1 MANVFINACAITA
14 TVGRARG
21 TTTRTWRGSAI
32 IQKIMSVWYA
42 LRRGTQQDPRR
53 RSWAVAGLSL
63 TFWPNPVYRNHPAEK
78 RWYFSVA
85 VRAMAAQPVHVMQYR
100 GEWYDMDGRLLDT
113 KEERLDM
120 RLEPLQHLSYAD
132 LWVTSAITHFR
143 YRLILIG
150 RDPQNRAVSAEEVLL
165 CQ

>member
-1 MANVFINACAITA
+1 
-14 TVGRARG
+14 
-21 TTTRTWRGSAI
+21 
-32 IQKIMSVWYA
+32 
-42 LRRGTQQDPRR
+42 
-53 RSWAVAGLSL
+53 VAGLSL

-85 VRAMAAQPVHVMQYR
+85 VREVAAQPVHVMQYR
-100 GEWYDMDGRLLDT
+100 GEWYDMDGRLLDM

-120 RLEPLQHLSYAD
+120 RLGPLQHLSYAD

-143 YRLILIG
+143 YRLILTG
-150 RDPQNRAVSAEEVLL
+150 RDTHNREVSAEGMLL

>member
-1 MANVFINACAITA
+1 M
-14 TVGRARG
+14 
-21 TTTRTWRGSAI
+21 
-32 IQKIMSVWYA
+32 
-42 LRRGTQQDPRR
+42 
-53 RSWAVAGLSL
+53 AGLSL

-85 VRAMAAQPVHVMQYR
+85 VREVAAQPVQVMQYR

-113 KEERLDM
+113 KEETFDM
-120 RLEPLQHLSYAD
+120 HLAPLQHISYAD

-143 YRLILIG
+143 YRLILLG
-150 RDPQNRAVSAEEVLL
+150 RDAHNREVSAEGVLL

>member
-1 MANVFINACAITA
+1 
-14 TVGRARG
+14 
-21 TTTRTWRGSAI
+21 
-32 IQKIMSVWYA
+32 
-42 LRRGTQQDPRR
+42 
-53 RSWAVAGLSL
+53 VAGLSL

-78 RWYFSVA
+78 RWYFSA
-85 VRAMAAQPVHVMQYR
+85 AIREMAAQPVHLMQYR
-100 GEWYDMDGRLLDT
+100 GEWYAMDGRLLDT

-132 LWVTSAITHFR
+132 LWVTSAITPFR

-150 RDPQNRAVSAEEVLL
+150 RDTHRREVSAEGVLL

>member
-1 MANVFINACAITA
+1 M
-14 TVGRARG
+14 
-21 TTTRTWRGSAI
+21 
-32 IQKIMSVWYA
+32 
-42 LRRGTQQDPRR
+42 
-53 RSWAVAGLSL
+53 AGLSL

-85 VRAMAAQPVHVMQYR
+85 VREVAAQPVQVMQYR

-113 KEERLDM
+113 KEETLDM
-120 RLEPLQHLSYAD
+120 HLAPLQHISYAD

-143 YRLILIG
+143 YRLILLG
-150 RDPQNRAVSAEEVLL
+150 RDAHNREVSADGILL

>member
-1 MANVFINACAITA
+1 M
-14 TVGRARG
+14 RAG
-21 TTTRTWRGSAI
+21 G
-32 IQKIMSVWYA
+32 KIA
-42 LRRGTQQDPRR
+42 PAAAEDHLRYGMLCIEVRSRIHARR
-53 RSWAVAGLSL
+53 RTRAVAGLSL

-85 VRAMAAQPVHVMQYR
+85 VREVAAQPVHVMQYH

-120 RLEPLQHLSYAD
+120 RLGPLQHLSYAD
-132 LWVTSAITHFR
+132 LWVTSAVTHFR
-143 YRLILIG
+143 YRLVLIG
-150 RDPQNRAVSAEEVLL
+150 RDIHNRAVSAEGVLL

>member
-1 MANVFINACAITA
+1 MA
-14 TVGRARG
+14 
-21 TTTRTWRGSAI
+21 
-32 IQKIMSVWYA
+32 VWYA
-42 LRRGTQQDPRR
+42 LPRGTKQDPRR
-53 RSWAVAGLSL
+53 RSRAVAGLSL

-85 VRAMAAQPVHVMQYR
+85 VREVAAQPVHVMRYR

-113 KEERLDM
+113 KEDRLDM
-120 RLEPLQHLSYAD
+120 RLGPLQHLSYAD

-143 YRLILIG
+143 YRLILTG
-150 RDPQNRAVSAEEVLL
+150 RDTHNREVSAEGMLL